1 MTDDAIFKGAKSMLP
16 GEMIILMAI
25 VVSSKVGQ
33 NVLTR
38 PLDIT
43 REYVGYLFNS
53 LVNRGYLKQHS
64 FSGGY
69 QLTPTGREEIFNFIK
84 KNRARSRDIFER
96 LRLLGIEISRDQE
109 QRIHKL
115 EREAIKAT

>member
-1 MTDDAIFKGAKSMLP
+1 MLP
-16 GEMIILMAI
+16 SEMIILMAI
-25 VVSSKVGQ
+25 VVNNKIGQ

-53 LVNRGYLKQHS
+53 LVNRGYLKQRG

-69 QLTPTGREEIFNFIK
+69 QLTTTGREEIFSFIR
-84 KNRARSRDIFER
+84 KNRTRARDAIRR
-96 LRLLGIEISRDQE
+96 LRRLGIEISQE
-109 QRIHKL
+109 QENRIYKM
-115 EREAIKAT
+115 EREAVKTV